1 MGLSEGGPSINVES
15 GRRTPAVAVK
25 GLETVRTGSVCQGPL
40 SLEFEVSASVERRP
54 HCMRNLHH
62 PRVDEVTLPD
72 VLHALSDP
80 VRLKIVRTLSERA
93 EQSCSAVEASVS
105 KSTLSHHFK
114 VLREAGVTH
123 TRVNGT
129 HRYVSLRRDELE
141 DRFPGLLQSVLDAS
155 RIESQRVAAA

>member
-1 MGLSEGGPSINVES
+1 M
-15 GRRTPAVAVK
+15 RT
-25 GLETVRTGSVCQGPL
+25 
-40 SLEFEVSASVERRP
+40 
-54 HCMRNLHH
+54 LHH
-62 PRVDEVTLPD
+62 PRIDEVSLPE

-80 VRLKIVRTLSERA
+80 VRLQIVRELAECH

-114 VLREAGVTH
+114 VLREAGVTF

-141 DRFPGLLQSVLDAS
+141 ARYPGVLDAVLAAS
-155 RIESQRVAAA
+155 RLETTRAA

>member
-1 MGLSEGGPSINVES
+1 
-15 GRRTPAVAVK
+15 
-25 GLETVRTGSVCQGPL
+25 
-40 SLEFEVSASVERRP
+40 
-54 HCMRNLHH
+54 MRNLHH

-129 HRYVSLRRDELE
+129 HRYVSLRGDELE

>member
-1 MGLSEGGPSINVES
+1 VID
-15 GRRTPAVAVK
+15 RTN
-25 GLETVRTGSVCQGPL
+25 RTEPL
-40 SLEFEVSASVERRP
+40 
-54 HCMRNLHH
+54 RNLHH
-62 PRVDEVTLPD
+62 PRVEEINLPD

-80 VRLKIVRTLSERA
+80 VRLKIVRALAENA

-129 HRYVSLRRDELE
+129 HRYVSLRRDELQ
-141 DRFPGLLQSVLDAS
+141 DRFPGLLRSVLEAS
-155 RIESQRVAAA
+155 RIEASRAA